1 MSTKNITLIIGIIL
15 ILGIGGFVYSQ
26 KDNDIKVSTPL
37 TNTVIDKTVG
47 TECED
52 GEVDCISNNNE
63 PSEYDDIKAGTS
75 GTSNN
80 TTPAKTTPNTTGVTL
95 KTYTSAD
102 VSSHN
107 SKTSCWSIINGSVYD
122 LTSWVPQHP
131 GGERAILSICG
142 VDGSANFNGQHGGS
156 SKIASILAG
165 FKIGIAK

>member
-26 KDNDIKVSTPL
+26 KDNDIKVPS
-37 TNTVIDKTVG
+37 TNTV
-47 TECED
+47 
-52 GEVDCISNNNE
+52 SQN
-63 PSEYDDIKAGTS
+63 
-75 GTSNN
+75 GTSNGASN
-80 TTPAKTTPNTTGVTL
+80 TSKSSSWGEGEDEDEGGGSTAVPAKTTPDTTGVTL
-95 KTYTSAD
+95 KTYTSTD

-122 LTSWVPQHP
+122 LSSWVPQHP

-142 VDGSANFNGQHGGS
+142 VDGSASFNGQHGGS

-165 FKIGIAK
+165 FKIGVAK